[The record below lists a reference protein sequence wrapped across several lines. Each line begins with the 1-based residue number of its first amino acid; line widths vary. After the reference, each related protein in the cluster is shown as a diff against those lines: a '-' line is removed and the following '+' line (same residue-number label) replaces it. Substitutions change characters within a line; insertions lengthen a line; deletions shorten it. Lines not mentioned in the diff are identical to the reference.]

1 MILPITLYGHPVLRK
16 VAEEIDKDYEG
27 LDALINDMYET
38 MYKAEGVGLAAPQV
52 NRSIR
57 LMVIDAS
64 PFGEDEPELKDFKTV
79 LINPEIV
86 EFMGEEMVF
95 NEGCLSVPGIRED
108 VSRPS
113 KIRINYL
120 DRDFKEHEEIWE
132 GTKAIIVQHEY
143 DHLEGKIFIDRVSP
157 IKRRL
162 LKGKLAAIT
171 KGKNIPN
178 YKVVVNK

>member
-1 MILPITLYGHPVLRK
+1 MLYEVIT
-16 VAEEIDKDYEG
+16 
-27 LDALINDMYET
+27 
-38 MYKAEGVGLAAPQV
+38 
-52 NRSIR
+52 
-57 LMVIDAS
+57 
-64 PFGEDEPELKDFKTV
+64 
-79 LINPEIV
+79 EIV